1 MTQFHN
7 HVLVGGGGGNEI
19 ENAIKV
25 FKISDQDLAA
35 NKFFK
40 ETHSEN
46 TGKMVA
52 NYMDAANGLNV
63 IAVCLGNHLALY
75 KFHVQES
82 KLSLL

>member
-7 HVLVGGGGGNEI
+7 NVIVGGGGGNEI
-19 ENAIKV
+19 ENALKV
-25 FKISDQDLAA
+25 FRISGQDLAA

-46 TGKMVA
+46 TGKEVA

-63 IAVCLGNHLALY
+63 IAVCLGKYTALY
-75 KFHVQES
+75 KFHVKES